1 MYMDQNWLRHIIS
14 QQHEASYRWACH
26 CCHGDPELA
35 KDVLQM
41 VYLKILEG
49 KARYDQH
56 SQIKTW
62 LFSIIR
68 FTAIDELKKQ
78 VKREFVDLIEA
89 RNQEIDPTHESATY
103 SRLLN
108 QLSEK
113 QKEVLLLVFYH
124 DLTIEAASEVMKCT
138 LGTARTHYQR
148 GKKRLKEMIEN
159 ERVK

>member
-1 MYMDQNWLRHIIS
+1 MDMDQKWLRHIIS

-35 KDVLQM
+35 KDVLQS

-49 KARYDQH
+49 KARFDQQ
-56 SQIKTW
+56 SQVKTW

-78 VKREFVDLIEA
+78 TSPAFVDLKEVTEQA
-89 RNQEIDPTHESATY
+89 QEHSKNTDKYH
-103 SRLLN
+103 RFLD

-113 QKEVLLLVFYH
+113 QREVLLLVFYH
-124 DLTIEAASEVMKCT
+124 GLTIEAASEVMACK

-148 GKKRLKEMIEN
+148 GKKRLKEMIEH
-159 ERVK
+159 ERVQ

>member
-1 MYMDQNWLRHIIS
+1 MNMDQKWLRHIIS

-26 CCHGDPELA
+26 CCHGDSELA

-41 VYLKILEG
+41 VYLKLLEG
-49 KARYDQH
+49 KAKYDQKA
-56 SQIKTW
+56 QVKTW

-78 VKREFVDLIEA
+78 GRHEFVDLREVNNTPLDHTIA
-89 RNQEIDPTHESATY
+89 SANY

-113 QKEVLLLVFYH
+113 QREILLLVFYH
-124 DLTIEAASEVMKCT
+124 DMTIEAGAVVMECSV
-138 LGTARTHYQR
+138 GTARTHYQR
-148 GKKRLKEMIEN
+148 GKKKLKEMIEN
-159 ERVK
+159 EKVK

>member
-1 MYMDQNWLRHIIS
+1 MDQKWLRHIIS
-14 QQHEASYRWACH
+14 QQHEVAYRWACH

-49 KARYDQH
+49 NAKFDQRAEV
-56 SQIKTW
+56 KTW
-62 LFSIIR
+62 LFSVIR

-78 VKREFVDLIEA
+78 GRQEFVDLNELNDRPSDDTQVPA
-89 RNQEIDPTHESATY
+89 NYH
-103 SRLLN
+103 RLLN
-108 QLSEK
+108 RLSEK

-124 DLTIEAASEVMKCT
+124 DLTIEAAAEVMECN

-148 GKKRLKEMIEN
+148 GKKRLKELIEN
-159 ERVK
+159 EKVK